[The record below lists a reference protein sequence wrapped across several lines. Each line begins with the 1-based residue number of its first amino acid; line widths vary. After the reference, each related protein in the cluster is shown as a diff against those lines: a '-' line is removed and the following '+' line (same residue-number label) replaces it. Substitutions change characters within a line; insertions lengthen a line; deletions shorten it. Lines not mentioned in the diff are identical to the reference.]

1 MENNL
6 NIVKSE
12 FKELPNNIEAEQ
24 SVIGSILV
32 TNEIFD
38 EISTIISSIN
48 FYDPMHQ
55 KIYNAIESLIYKGML
70 ANPITLKNYFEDEKD
85 DLDVPEYLVKITK
98 FSTSIR
104 QAIEYSKIIYDM
116 FVRREL
122 IKISEQTID
131 NAKITDLDSSGQ
143 NIIENSERLLF
154 DLAEKGSFNS
164 SLIKFDDAMKQ
175 TIEMAS
181 AAYKNEGGIV
191 GVPTGLRDLDDK
203 LGGLHQSDLIIIAGR
218 PSMGKTSL
226 ATNIAFNAA
235 KHIQDNQKKS
245 SVAFFSLEMSSEQL
259 STRILSE
266 QARIGSNDIRRGRIS
281 DEQFDQFLE
290 TSKNIAEL
298 PLFIDETPAISIAA
312 MSNRAR
318 RIKRLHGLDMIVV
331 DYIQLMRGTTY
342 NKDGRVQEI
351 SQITQGLKA
360 IAKELGVPVVAL
372 SQLSRQVEQRDDHK
386 PQLADLRE
394 SGSIEQDADVVM
406 FVYREGYYLQRKE
419 PREATVEHA
428 EWQAKMNEVAHLA
441 EIIIGKQ
448 RHGPIGKVTL
458 EFEKD
463 LQNLKILK
471 LIKFKYKTLMLTS
484 LYENTILKNPKFII
498 LILFITLISFGYY
511 SKDFRLDA
519 SSETLL
525 IEDDPD
531 LEYLREITNRY
542 GSKEFLVLTYTPNEG
557 MISNTSINNLL
568 SLKYKIQSLD
578 WVHSVITLLD
588 IPLLNNTDAPLQ
600 ERLKGF
606 KTLKDEDVDKNRGF
620 KEILES
626 PVFRNFVISESG
638 KTSGII
644 VNIKQNPIL
653 EDIENRSKK
662 EIDEHRDKIKKQ
674 NHKNILEIRDVIKSY
689 DDVGKIYLGGIPM
702 IADDMMTF
710 IKSDIIVFGLGVLLF
725 IIATLWFVFKK

>member
-6 NIVKSE
+6 SIVKDQ

-24 SVIGSILV
+24 AVIGSILV
-32 TNEIFD
+32 SNDIFD
-38 EISTIISSIN
+38 EISTIISSLN

-55 KIYNAIESLIYKGML
+55 KIFEAIESLIYKGML

-85 DLDVPEYLVKITK
+85 DLNVPEYLVKITK
-98 FSTSIR
+98 FSTSVR
-104 QAIEYSKIIYDM
+104 QAVEYSKIIYDM

-131 NAKITDLDSSGQ
+131 SAKLNELDTNGQ
-143 NIIENSERLLF
+143 TIIENSERLLF

-164 SLIKFDDAMKQ
+164 SLIKFDEAMKQ

-181 AAYKNEGGIV
+181 AAYKNEEGIV

-235 KHIQDNQKKS
+235 QKLQDSGKKS
-245 SVAFFSLEMSSEQL
+245 SIAFFSLEMSSEQL
-259 STRILSE
+259 STRIISE
-266 QARIGSNDIRRGRIS
+266 QARISSNDIRRGRIS
-281 DEQFDQFLE
+281 DEQFDKFLE

-298 PLFIDETPAISIAA
+298 PLYIDETPAISIAA

-318 RIKRLHGLDMIVV
+318 RIKRLFGLDMIVV
-331 DYIQLMRGTTY
+331 DYIQLMRGTTF

-360 IAKELGVPVVAL
+360 IAKELAVPVVAL

-441 EIIIGKQ
+441 QIIIGKQ
-448 RHGPIGKVTL
+448 RHGPIGNVTL
-458 EFEKD
+458 EFEERFT
-463 LQNLKILK
+463 
-471 LIKFKYKTLMLTS
+471 KFKDTQ
-484 LYENTILKNPKFII
+484 
-498 LILFITLISFGYY
+498 
-511 SKDFRLDA
+511 
-519 SSETLL
+519 
-525 IEDDPD
+525 
-531 LEYLREITNRY
+531 
-542 GSKEFLVLTYTPNEG
+542 
-557 MISNTSINNLL
+557 IN
-568 SLKYKIQSLD
+568 
-578 WVHSVITLLD
+578 
-588 IPLLNNTDAPLQ
+588 
-600 ERLKGF
+600 
-606 KTLKDEDVDKNRGF
+606 
-620 KEILES
+620 
-626 PVFRNFVISESG
+626 
-638 KTSGII
+638 
-644 VNIKQNPIL
+644 
-653 EDIENRSKK
+653 
-662 EIDEHRDKIKKQ
+662 
-674 NHKNILEIRDVIKSY
+674 
-689 DDVGKIYLGGIPM
+689 
-702 IADDMMTF
+702 
-710 IKSDIIVFGLGVLLF
+710 
-725 IIATLWFVFKK
+725 

>member
-6 NIVKSE
+6 SVVEEN

-38 EISTIISSIN
+38 EINTIISNVN

-55 KIYNAIESLIYKGML
+55 KIFNAIESMIYKGLL
-70 ANPITLKNYFEDEKD
+70 ANPITLKNYFEKDKDEINI
-85 DLDVPEYLVKITK
+85 PEYLVKITK
-98 FSTSIR
+98 FSTSAR

-122 IKISEQTID
+122 IKISEYIID
-131 NAKITDLDSSGQ
+131 NAKENDLDNSGQ
-143 NIIENSERLLF
+143 NIIENSEKLLY
-154 DLAEKGSFNS
+154 DLAEKGTFNS

-235 KHIQDNQKKS
+235 KNIQDNGKKS

-259 STRILSE
+259 STRIISE

-290 TSKNIAEL
+290 TSKDISEL

-318 RIKRLHGLDMIVV
+318 RIKRLHGLDLIVV
-331 DYIQLMRGTTY
+331 DYIQLMKGLFN

-360 IAKELGVPVVAL
+360 IAKELGVPVLAL

-458 EFEKD
+458 EFEERFT
-463 LQNLKILK
+463 
-471 LIKFKYKTLMLTS
+471 KFKDTQ
-484 LYENTILKNPKFII
+484 
-498 LILFITLISFGYY
+498 
-511 SKDFRLDA
+511 
-519 SSETLL
+519 
-525 IEDDPD
+525 
-531 LEYLREITNRY
+531 
-542 GSKEFLVLTYTPNEG
+542 
-557 MISNTSINNLL
+557 NN
-568 SLKYKIQSLD
+568 
-578 WVHSVITLLD
+578 
-588 IPLLNNTDAPLQ
+588 
-600 ERLKGF
+600 
-606 KTLKDEDVDKNRGF
+606 
-620 KEILES
+620 
-626 PVFRNFVISESG
+626 
-638 KTSGII
+638 
-644 VNIKQNPIL
+644 
-653 EDIENRSKK
+653 
-662 EIDEHRDKIKKQ
+662 
-674 NHKNILEIRDVIKSY
+674 
-689 DDVGKIYLGGIPM
+689 
-702 IADDMMTF
+702 
-710 IKSDIIVFGLGVLLF
+710 
-725 IIATLWFVFKK
+725 

>member
-1 MENNL
+1 MEKNL
-6 NIVKSE
+6 NIVKDN

-24 SVIGSILV
+24 AVIGSILV

-38 EISTIISSIN
+38 EISVIISNIN

-55 KIYNAIESLIYKGML
+55 KIFNAIENLIYKGML

-85 DLDVPEYLVKITK
+85 DLNIPEYLVKITK
-98 FSTSIR
+98 FSTSAR

-131 NAKITDLDSSGQ
+131 TAKLNDLDTNGQ

-164 SLIKFDDAMKQ
+164 SLVKFDDAMKQ

-226 ATNIAFNAA
+226 ATNIAFHAA
-235 KHIQDNQKKS
+235 NNIQDSGRKS

-266 QARIGSNDIRRGRIS
+266 QAQISSNDIRRGRIS
-281 DEQFDQFLE
+281 NEQFDQFLE

-318 RIKRLHGLDMIVV
+318 RIKRLYGLDLVVV
-331 DYIQLMRGTTY
+331 DYIQLMRGAFN

-406 FVYREGYYLQRKE
+406 FVYRESYYLMRKK

-448 RHGPIGKVTL
+448 RHGPIGNISL
-458 EFEKD
+458 EFEERFT
-463 LQNLKILK
+463 
-471 LIKFKYKTLMLTS
+471 KFKDTQ
-484 LYENTILKNPKFII
+484 
-498 LILFITLISFGYY
+498 
-511 SKDFRLDA
+511 
-519 SSETLL
+519 
-525 IEDDPD
+525 
-531 LEYLREITNRY
+531 
-542 GSKEFLVLTYTPNEG
+542 
-557 MISNTSINNLL
+557 NN
-568 SLKYKIQSLD
+568 
-578 WVHSVITLLD
+578 
-588 IPLLNNTDAPLQ
+588 
-600 ERLKGF
+600 
-606 KTLKDEDVDKNRGF
+606 
-620 KEILES
+620 
-626 PVFRNFVISESG
+626 
-638 KTSGII
+638 
-644 VNIKQNPIL
+644 
-653 EDIENRSKK
+653 
-662 EIDEHRDKIKKQ
+662 
-674 NHKNILEIRDVIKSY
+674 
-689 DDVGKIYLGGIPM
+689 
-702 IADDMMTF
+702 
-710 IKSDIIVFGLGVLLF
+710 
-725 IIATLWFVFKK
+725 